1 MAEQSSRRTFLQHV
15 SLGTAAVGATVL
27 VPATV
32 AHAASARTAHN
43 ASTRTAAPVGAVRHQ
58 GPLTAYVKDARTG
71 EIAVMVGEREVLHR
85 DLELAATLSRIAATQ
100 S

>member
-1 MAEQSSRRTFLQHV
+1 MTEQSSRRTFLQHV
-15 SLGTAAVGATVL
+15 SLGTAALGATAL

-32 AHAASARTAHN
+32 ARAATAKQATPRTA
-43 ASTRTAAPVGAVRHQ
+43 TGAVGHE
-58 GPLTAYVKDARTG
+58 GPLMAYVKNAHTS

-85 DLELAATLSRIAATQ
+85 DRELAATLSRIAATH